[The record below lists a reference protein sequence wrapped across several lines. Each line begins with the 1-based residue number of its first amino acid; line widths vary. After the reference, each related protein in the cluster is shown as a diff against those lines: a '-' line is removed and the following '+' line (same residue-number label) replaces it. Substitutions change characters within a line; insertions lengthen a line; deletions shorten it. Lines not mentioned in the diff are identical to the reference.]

1 MTFSKLM
8 VCMTALGL
16 VCGSNAAHANDAAP
30 AGRSIAYAI
39 NDIKWGI
46 YETKDTKEECPD
58 GLAVM
63 GPREQFKALYPQDG
77 TKKWKLAETWL
88 EREMSVWAP
97 NLEPD
102 PFPFREAGGKIA
114 YGLDLDGKTK
124 PTDFTSP
131 DGKTGIDN
139 QLFRVIGCVSNY
151 RTGASLLQFESIFQK
166 KMNVDRIMIELTDV
180 DSLANDDDVTI
191 TTYRGR
197 DSLLMDGTGNN
208 FQPGGTQRID
218 MRFGKEFIFTAKAKI
233 VNGVLITQPMNFKMP
248 HEVNTEEAAYDWL
261 RDARFELKLT
271 PTGAEGLIGGYADV
285 ESFHRS
291 RFRTWSTH
299 HSSYGQQAGG
309 SVYKVLRKLADGFPD
324 PATGE
329 NTAISAVYRVKMV
342 QVRVLRP
349 EKEVASTDAASRAK
363 QLADDGATAK

>member
-1 MTFSKLM
+1 MHGSRLIAAL
-8 VCMTALGL
+8 VATA
-16 VCGSNAAHANDAAP
+16 VFCGAPVAFADNTAP

-39 NDIKWGI
+39 GDIKWGV

-58 GLAVM
+58 DLAVM
-63 GPREQFKALYPQDG
+63 GPREQFKALYPDDG
-77 TKKWKLAETWL
+77 TKRKLAETWL

-102 PFPFREAGGKIA
+102 KFPFRQAAGKIA

-131 DGKTGIDN
+131 DGRPGIDN
-139 QLFRVIGCVSNY
+139 QLCRVIGCVSNY
-151 RTGASLLQFESIFQK
+151 RTGASLLNFESIFHK

-180 DSLANDDDVTI
+180 DSLVNDDDVTI

-197 DSLLMDGTGNN
+197 DSLLLDGTGNN
-208 FQPGGTQRID
+208 FQPGGTQRLD
-218 MRFGKEFIFTAKAKI
+218 LRWGKDFIFSAKAKI
-233 VNGVLITQPMNFKMP
+233 VNGVLITQPMDFKMP
-248 HEVNTEEAAYDWL
+248 HEVNTEEAAYDWM
-261 RDARFELKLT
+261 RAARFELKLT
-271 PTGAEGLIGGYADV
+271 PEWAEGIIGGYADV

-329 NTAISAVYRVKMV
+329 NTAISAAYRVKMV
-342 QVRVLRP
+342 QVHVIRP
-349 EKEVASTDAASRAK
+349 EKNVAENGVPQPAE
-363 QLADDGATAK
+363 QLAAGGAK